1 MTDLARSKIKK
12 VGESV
17 CHICNRRRRDCV
29 EVKRNWFS
37 AFTICDGCGR
47 ELFLSFDRKKSG
59 TVPDN
64 VDVRG

>member
-1 MTDLARSKIKK
+1 MSDLVKSKLKK

-17 CHICNRRRRDCV
+17 CHICNRRKRDCV

-37 AFTICDGCGR
+37 VFTICDSCGSA
-47 ELFLSFDRKKSG
+47 LFLSFDRNKTG
-59 TVPDN
+59 AAPDN